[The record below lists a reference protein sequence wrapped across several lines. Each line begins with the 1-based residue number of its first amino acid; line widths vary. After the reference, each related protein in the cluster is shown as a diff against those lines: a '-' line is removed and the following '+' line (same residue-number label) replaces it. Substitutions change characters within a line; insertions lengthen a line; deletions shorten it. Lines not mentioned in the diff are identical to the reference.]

1 MVSSIFRVSLESGDI
16 TQKKTTLN
24 LVNFI
29 SSVAY
34 LGLLSTK
41 RMVIIFTIQHAIN
54 GECFSLCQN
63 FVFVLDNQKTPILR
77 VRLAMKRLI
86 LLVAQ
91 LI

>member
-16 TQKKTTLN
+16 TQKKTLN

-41 RMVIIFTIQHAIN
+41 RRISMVSV
-54 GECFSLCQN
+54 FSLCQN